1 MSTPFSIESN
11 ISPTLDI
18 RKYTY
23 ITNIDNDKYTNII
36 SINLKAESVSTIGI
50 PTENII
56 IRRIIIKIDTI
67 HFNIN
72 FISLNLIY

>member
-1 MSTPFSIESN
+1 MESN

-23 ITNIDNDKYTNII
+23 ITNMDNDKYTNII
-36 SINLKAESVSTIGI
+36 SINLKVDSVSTIGI

>member
-1 MSTPFSIESN
+1 MK
-11 ISPTLDI
+11 LDI
-18 RKYTY
+18 RKYIY

-36 SINLKAESVSTIGI
+36 SINLKVELVSTIGI

-67 HFNIN
+67 HFNMN

>member
-18 RKYTY
+18 RKYIY

-36 SINLKAESVSTIGI
+36 SINLKVELVSTIGI

-67 HFNIN
+67 HFNMN

>member
-36 SINLKAESVSTIGI
+36 SINLNVESVPTIGI